1 MKIITIELDNDGTS
15 RTEVKLEEMQP
26 VHYCVLIAELETIKL
41 AMINQRNKN
50 IQIKHE

>member
-1 MKIITIELDNDGTS
+1 MKQITITLDDNGNS

-26 VHYCVLIAELETIKL
+26 VHYCVIISELETIKL

-50 IQIKHE
+50 IQIKK